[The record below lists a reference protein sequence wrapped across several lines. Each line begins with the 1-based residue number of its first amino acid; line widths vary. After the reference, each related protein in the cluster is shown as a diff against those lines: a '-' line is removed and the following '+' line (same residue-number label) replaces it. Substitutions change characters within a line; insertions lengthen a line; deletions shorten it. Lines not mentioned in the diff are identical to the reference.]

1 MRNSKMR
8 ILMPRS
14 EETRVHGGAISAK
27 CDLDQL
33 LLCQSTVDFFP
44 DRRIGYRHIIARLI
58 PLWRKNLAKRSST
71 HNADQHKQ
79 HEYVD
84 MIYIG

>member
-1 MRNSKMR
+1 MRNSEKRM
-8 ILMPRS
+8 LMPRS

-44 DRRIGYRHIIARLI
+44 DRRIDYCHIIARLI
-58 PLWRKNLAKRSST
+58 TLWRENLAK
-71 HNADQHKQ
+71 
-79 HEYVD
+79 
-84 MIYIG
+84 